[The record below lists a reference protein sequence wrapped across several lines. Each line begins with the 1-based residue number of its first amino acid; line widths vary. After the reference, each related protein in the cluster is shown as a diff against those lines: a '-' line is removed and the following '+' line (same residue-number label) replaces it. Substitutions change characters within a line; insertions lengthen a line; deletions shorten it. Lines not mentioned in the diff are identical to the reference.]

1 MTHSHLLQPRRQYTS
16 SQLCAPSFLSNR
28 IPPHRLPT
36 GLGLP
41 PTLGPNA
48 FHASV
53 CEEAVST
60 PDPPAFDDDDGARL
74 DGPPDSASS
83 ASRWVAVRSLMS
95 DVSICPVS
103 ITRISHAHER
113 ESAGAGERTFL
124 TTFTS
129 HRSSAARIKPRT
141 HVLKSIRWRTG
152 LAEGQ
157 A

>member
-1 MTHSHLLQPRRQYTS
+1 
-16 SQLCAPSFLSNR
+16 
-28 IPPHRLPT
+28 
-36 GLGLP
+36 
-41 PTLGPNA
+41 
-48 FHASV
+48 
-53 CEEAVST
+53 
-60 PDPPAFDDDDGARL
+60 
-74 DGPPDSASS
+74 
-83 ASRWVAVRSLMS
+83 MS

-113 ESAGAGERTFL
+113 ESAGAGGGGRTFL